1 VDASGA
7 DNSRTE
13 RCHRQTPG
21 EDTTMRSA
29 IHGFGLI
36 AVASAAVLALCAG
49 IASANLPADLG
60 SRLRMYIDQQPLP
73 FDGEID
79 VVVGEPDPRLQL
91 AACQRYEPF
100 IPPGARLW
108 GRVSLGVRC
117 VEGAQW
123 TVYVPV
129 QIKVYGPALVAARP
143 IARGQPL
150 SIDDVRQERIEWT
163 QWAAGV
169 LVVAPDQIDGRTAT
183 RGIQPGEALRREMLR
198 AQPVF
203 VAGEP
208 IKVVYAGP
216 GFSVNTDGKALT
228 LGNDGQSAQAA
239 LTGGRVVTGVARPGK
254 VLEVR

>member
-1 VDASGA
+1 MF
-7 DNSRTE
+7 
-13 RCHRQTPG
+13 
-21 EDTTMRSA
+21 EDTTMRIANSWLRLLGA
-29 IHGFGLI
+29 TCAGL
-36 AVASAAVLALCAG
+36 LALAAG
-49 IASANLPADLG
+49 VAGASLPPDLG
-60 SRLRMYIDQQPLP
+60 SRLRLFVDQQPLP

-79 VVVGEPDPRLQL
+79 VVVGEPDPRLNL

-100 IPPGARLW
+100 IPAGARLW

-129 QIKVYGPALVAARP
+129 QVKVYGPALVAARP

-150 SIDDVRQERIEWT
+150 TADDVRQERVEWT
-163 QWAAGV
+163 QWPAGV
-169 LVVAPDQIDGRTAT
+169 LVVAPDQADGRVAT
-183 RGIQPGEALRREMLR
+183 RGIQPGEALRRDMLR
-198 AQPVF
+198 SQPVF

-216 GFSVNTDGKALT
+216 GFSVNTEGKALT

>member
-1 VDASGA
+1 MRTATYWPRLFRAACGA
-7 DNSRTE
+7 ALLL
-13 RCHRQTPG
+13 CV
-21 EDTTMRSA
+21 
-29 IHGFGLI
+29 
-36 AVASAAVLALCAG
+36 AVAG
-49 IASANLPADLG
+49 ASLPADLG
-60 SRLRMYIDQQPLP
+60 SRLRAFIDQQPLP
-73 FDGEID
+73 FDGEIE
-79 VVVGEPDPRLQL
+79 VVVGEVDARLNL
-91 AACQRYEPF
+91 AACRRYEPF
-100 IPPGARLW
+100 IPAGARLW

-123 TVYVPV
+123 SVYVLV

-150 SIDDVRQERIEWT
+150 TVDDVRQERLEWT

-169 LVVAPDQIDGRTAT
+169 LVVAPDQADGRLAT
-183 RGIQPGEALRREMLR
+183 RGIQPGEPLRRDMLR
-198 AQPVF
+198 TQPVF

-216 GFSVNTDGKALT
+216 GFSVNTEGKALT
-228 LGNDGQSAQAA
+228 LGNDGQAAQAA